1 MGGRRAVRRL
11 VNESPETAVVQ
22 DMTAEGRGVVHVAGK
37 RVFVAGAIRGERVT
51 FRRVRS
57 RRNYDEADLIE
68 VHDPAPERVEP
79 RCGYFGTCGGCSL
92 QHLSQR
98 SQLALKE
105 AVLVENLRRIG
116 FVTADRLV
124 PPVSGPPWAYRR
136 RARLAVR
143 FVSGKGRVLVGFSE
157 RDSSHITDMWSCE
170 TVHPA
175 VSALIRPLS
184 ELIGGLTLAQRIPQV
199 EVAVADNATALVLR
213 VLDEPSSEDLNRLR
227 AFGDRH
233 GVRLL
238 LQRAGPDA
246 IVPLDAGTDGGELW
260 YELRD
265 EGLRL
270 TFGPTDFV
278 QVNAAVNER
287 MVALA
292 LALLQPRE
300 DDRVLDLFCGIG
312 NFTLPLARRAA
323 MVVGIEG
330 VAAMVARADHN
341 ARCNHIGNVSFRVA
355 DLAAGEVALAWSGQH
370 FDAVLLDPPRAG
382 AAALMRPLAA
392 TGARRIVYVSCHP
405 GSLARDAGVLV
416 NEHGYRLSAAGIL
429 DMFPATA
436 HVESIAV
443 FERRGA

>member
-1 MGGRRAVRRL
+1 
-11 VNESPETAVVQ
+11 
-22 DMTAEGRGVVHVAGK
+22 MTAEGHGIAHVAGK

-57 RRNYDEADLIE
+57 RRNYDEAELIE

-92 QHLSQR
+92 QHLSQQ
-98 SQLALKE
+98 SQLGLKE
-105 AVLVENLRRIG
+105 SVLVENLRRIG
-116 FVTADRLV
+116 FVTADQLLS
-124 PPVSGPPWAYRR
+124 PVSAQPWGYRR

-157 RDSSHITDMWSCE
+157 RDSSRITDMWSCE
-170 TVHPA
+170 TAHPA
-175 VSALIRPLS
+175 VSALIGPLS
-184 ELIGGLTLAQRIPQV
+184 ELIAGLTLAQRIPQV
-199 EVAVADNATALVLR
+199 EVAVADNATVLVFR
-213 VLDEPSSEDLNRLR
+213 VLDEPSGEDLTHLR
-227 AFGDRH
+227 AFRDRH

-238 LQRAGPDA
+238 LQRAGPDE
-246 IVPLDAGTDGGELW
+246 IVPLDADSDGGELW
-260 YELRD
+260 YELRG
-265 EGLRL
+265 ESLRL
-270 TFGPTDFV
+270 TFGPTDFI

-292 LALLQPRE
+292 SDLLQLRQE
-300 DDRVLDLFCGIG
+300 DRVLDLFCGIG

-323 MVVGIEG
+323 AVVGIEG
-330 VAAMVARADHN
+330 VAAMVARAEHN
-341 ARCNHIGNVSFRVA
+341 ARCNRIGNVSFRVA
-355 DLAAGEVALAWSGQH
+355 DLAAEDAAVAWCGQH

-382 AAALMRPLAA
+382 AATLMRPLAA

-416 NEHGYRLSAAGIL
+416 NELGYRLTAAGIL
-429 DMFPATA
+429 DMFPATV

-443 FERRGA
+443 FERRGAR